1 MSPSIASI
9 VTPLSS
15 PAVLSMPPSFPKSRD
30 PVVSRC
36 LASAH
41 PPLFHA
47 GGNALLLVLAQLFLR
62 VELPAALRTLEQLH
76 RYLLATSLRRRYF
89 SVFGAGPLSFS
100 ASSTVTLSPFLTFW
114 SADVGKCKSIRPSAV
129 LTRSRPLSGV
139 TLVTSPV
146 IVWRPSSAA
155 SVAARVVDGCGG
167 GFVGPCAIAKPASS
181 RPAVVPASMAGSFMA
196 FFLLCGV
203 DHVVS
208 GATHVPASASVRND
222 RKRERHAA
230 TPRNGSAFLLGGS
243 CYGGRSYPVNPSPPT
258 A

>member
-1 MSPSIASI
+1 MSPSIASV

-15 PAVLSMPPSFPKSRD
+15 PAVLSMSPSFPKSRD

-196 FFLLCGV
+196 FFSFAVLTTWFPEQRTCQQAPV
-203 DHVVS
+203 CETTESASDTPRRRETAARFYS
-208 GATHVPASASVRND
+208 AVPATGCVL
-222 RKRERHAA
+222 
-230 TPRNGSAFLLGGS
+230 T
-243 CYGGRSYPVNPSPPT
+243 V
-258 A
+258 